1 MRCTLNKPDYTS
13 TKHIPSCFIFFFFY
27 KHNSHSFLQ
36 VPIHWWCSLRVS
48 TWRRKRRDQMFLS
61 SFLTT
66 ALRTEH
72 QKQGAR
78 SKKAA
83 LLVRAAIPTGQ
94 GNVAD
99 ASVVPHMQISMCSL
113 KFRKRVSNPPILL
126 SSPSEQRSTR
136 ETRGWRDGSAVKNSC
151 CPLT

>member
-1 MRCTLNKPDYTS
+1 
-13 TKHIPSCFIFFFFY
+13 
-27 KHNSHSFLQ
+27 
-36 VPIHWWCSLRVS
+36 
-48 TWRRKRRDQMFLS
+48 MFLS

-99 ASVVPHMQISMCSL
+99 ASVVPHADINVQLKVQKEGFKSPNSSL
-113 KFRKRVSNPPILL
+113 LPLRAKINKRDEGLEGWF
-126 SSPSEQRSTR
+126 SS
-136 ETRGWRDGSAVKNSC
+136 
-151 CPLT
+151 